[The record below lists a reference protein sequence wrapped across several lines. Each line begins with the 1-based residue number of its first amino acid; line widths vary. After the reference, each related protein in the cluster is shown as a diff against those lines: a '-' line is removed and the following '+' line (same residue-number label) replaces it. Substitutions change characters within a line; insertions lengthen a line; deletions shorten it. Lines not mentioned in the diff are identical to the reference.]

1 MTIILEPRQ
10 TLLPLVG
17 GLFLFAGRGLH
28 PPGAFGYRFHV
39 LGPEGLGAHQAAP
52 GCGEDRS
59 FQKAT
64 SNRLGRFIMRR
75 TKRSGKCFG
84 NFSSRE
90 NLSSNSDTDT
100 PDLNGAA

>member
-59 FQKAT
+59 FHLKSVEVQK
-64 SNRLGRFIMRR
+64 S
-75 TKRSGKCFG
+75 SGGFACAP
-84 NFSSRE
+84 NE
-90 NLSSNSDTDT
+90 
-100 PDLNGAA
+100 